1 MSCSLEK
8 FYGICFQ
15 SGFVRVL
22 ENLGST
28 GILLWHFSGQ
38 ESSGKRPLVLK
49 SYRNLLTSAKIMK
62 CMEDSKEN

>member
-22 ENLGST
+22 ENLGSP
-28 GILLWHFSGQ
+28 
-38 ESSGKRPLVLK
+38 GKRPLVLK